1 MSQALTCM
9 HIEVNIWGYRF
20 DTLFV
25 SLRDNYYNEG
35 KNKSTKT
42 DVQMDDT

>member
-1 MSQALTCM
+1 MTEALTGM
-9 HIEVNIWGYRF
+9 HIEVKFWGYSF

-25 SLRDNYYNEG
+25 SLRDNYYYEG